1 MPLSSDPANWTDEKL
16 EQLRQQGDARA
27 DQMIARVFAEGDVA
41 AVNQVF
47 THFLENNAPVA
58 PLPPDVIQFLTA
70 TSVLPPWTDRN
81 KLAMAEALFLDQ
93 GPLILLALNC
103 ASLPECYINGDEAE
117 VLGVT
122 NRLKGKRAYRRIQE
136 TAQLVVDVLGSGAFT
151 TTTGAGIAATQRV
164 RVLHAGMRHLIAS
177 TKPFEVTPT
186 QDPLLQR
193 LNDYEAL
200 RTAGTPINQKELAY
214 TLCTFSYVV
223 LRSLRRL
230 GVEIT
235 GDQLDAYVHCW
246 SVAGHLLGI
255 QDELI
260 PVDFA
265 QAEALFTRLKA
276 NQYRPT
282 KEGSA
287 LAQSLRTF
295 MAEVL
300 GLPWVGGQVA
310 TFLMRTLLDERTAVD
325 LTIGRLNLLDRLV
338 VLLLRLVVW
347 NVDQLQKDVDRTNL
361 RPLLQW
367 AEERIIVGL
376 TAMPQ
381 EWQGRLFEIPPNL
394 KSHWS
399 MRTRKQ
405 FARKSS
411 EARGPAKG

>member
-16 EQLRQQGDARA
+16 EQLRQQGDAPA

-47 THFLENNAPVA
+47 THFLENRDDAPV
-58 PLPPDVIQFLTA
+58 PQLPPDVCQFLTA
-70 TSVLPPWTDRN
+70 TSALPPWTDRN
-81 KLAMAEALFLDQ
+81 KLATAEALFLDQ

-151 TTTGAGIAATQRV
+151 TATGAGIAATQRV

-177 TKPFEVTPT
+177 TKPFEAPPT

-200 RTAGTPINQKELAY
+200 RTSGTPINQEELAY

-235 GDQLDAYVHCW
+235 SDQLDAYVHCW

-255 QDELI
+255 QDALI

-287 LAQSLRTF
+287 LAQSLRAF
-295 MAEVL
+295 MSEVL

-325 LTIGRLNLLDRLV
+325 LTIGRLSLLDRLV
-338 VLLLRLVVW
+338 VLLLRVVVW

-381 EWQGRLFEIPPNL
+381 EWKGRLFEVPPNL
-394 KSHWS
+394 ESQWS
-399 MRTRKQ
+399 MHRR
-405 FARKSS
+405 R
-411 EARGPAKG
+411 